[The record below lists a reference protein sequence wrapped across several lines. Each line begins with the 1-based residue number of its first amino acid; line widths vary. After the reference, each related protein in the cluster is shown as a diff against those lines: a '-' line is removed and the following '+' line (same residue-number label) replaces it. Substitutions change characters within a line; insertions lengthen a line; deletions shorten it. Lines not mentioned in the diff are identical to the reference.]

1 MEFIQPEQLAQLR
14 RFSLTTKNRARG
26 HHKGLHRSLRMGASL
41 DFSDY
46 REYHAGDDIRQLDWN
61 VFARTE
67 KHYIKRFLD
76 EQEMRI
82 HIMLDTT
89 KSMDLYG
96 KLNFSKLIASS
107 LATIALERGDTVSF
121 SATPH
126 VPQFKRKGRN
136 GVLPLLQAIH
146 ETETLDG
153 NFSEQMIRQL
163 PKASTIIYV
172 ITDGLEPSQSI
183 MGLFDKLIQ
192 YGKDIRWLRVF
203 SESEED
209 AHYNGDREMI
219 DIETN
224 EKINVSFT
232 NDVYHRFEEERNRHF
247 YSLLQYANRNHILTI
262 DLKVEEGF
270 QGVLQ
275 SFIRAQWIR

>member
-1 MEFIQPEQLAQLR
+1 MEFIQAEQLAQLR
-14 RFSLTTKNRARG
+14 RFTLTTKNRARG
-26 HHKGLHRSLRMGASL
+26 HHKGLHRSLKMGSSL

-89 KSMDLYG
+89 KSMELYG
-96 KLNFSKLIASS
+96 KANFSKLIASS
-107 LATIALERGDTVSF
+107 IATIALEHGDTVSF
-121 SATPH
+121 SARPTL
-126 VPQFKRKGRN
+126 PQFTRKGRN
-136 GVLPLLQAIH
+136 GILPLLQAIH
-146 ETETLDG
+146 DTETLEG
-153 NFSEQMIRQL
+153 NFSEQMIQQL
-163 PKASTIIYV
+163 PKGSTIIYV

-203 SESEED
+203 SEKEEQVD
-209 AHYNGDREMI
+209 YNGDREMI

-232 NDVYHRFEEERNRHF
+232 NDVFHRFEEERNRHF
-247 YSLLQYANRNHILTI
+247 SSLFQYANRNRILTI
-262 DLKVEEGF
+262 DLQVEEGF
-270 QGVLQ
+270 QGVIQ